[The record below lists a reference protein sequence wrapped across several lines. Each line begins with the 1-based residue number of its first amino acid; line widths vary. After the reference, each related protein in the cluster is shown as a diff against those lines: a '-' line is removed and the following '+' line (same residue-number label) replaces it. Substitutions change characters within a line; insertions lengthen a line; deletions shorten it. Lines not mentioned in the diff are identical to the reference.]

1 MSTYNSLIYNKIRQV
16 GGVKLARKL
25 FIFNEFK
32 RPILPFRI
40 NLLYFK
46 RRKRPNNVGDH
57 LSKVVF
63 DFMLKNQR
71 ISRWQL
77 HTIRFAFIGSVIQF
91 IGAESHVFGSGFLSK
106 KSIEIF
112 KKKKPK
118 LTIHAVRGPLT
129 ANALHEMGYIVPKIY
144 GDPAILLPLIYEVK
158 SVKLHTLT
166 IIPHMSKLVLYQTQ
180 YGENVLSPLTEDW
193 KAFVDRICASNLV
206 ISASLHGI
214 IIAET
219 YGVPAVFLND
229 AESDD
234 LFKYKDYYASTGRWY
249 IPMANT
255 VEEAII
261 IGDGTKAPNLD
272 VIRNKLFNTR
282 LL

>member
-1 MSTYNSLIYNKIRQV
+1 MV
-16 GGVKLARKL
+16 RKC
-25 FIFNEFK
+25 FVFNEYK

-46 RRKRPNNVGDH
+46 RRKGPNNVGDH
-57 LSKVVF
+57 LSKIVF
-63 DFMLKNQR
+63 YFMLKSQR
-71 ISRWQL
+71 ISKWQL

-129 ANALHEMGYIVPKIY
+129 ANALREIGYRVPEVY
-144 GDPAILLPLIYEVK
+144 GDPAILLPLIYKPKV
-158 SVKLHTLT
+158 VKLYAFT
-166 IIPHMSKLVLYQTQ
+166 IIPHMSKLVLYKIQ
-180 YGENVLSPLTEDW
+180 YREKVLSPLTEDW
-193 KAFVDRICASNLV
+193 KAFIDRICASNLV

-219 YGVPAVFLND
+219 YGIPAVFLND
-229 AESDD
+229 AESED
-234 LFKYKDYYASTGRWY
+234 LFKYEDYYTSTGRWY

-255 VEEAII
+255 VEEAVVV
-261 IGDGTKAPNLD
+261 GNGAQVPNLD
-272 VIRNKLFNTR
+272 VIRKELFNTR